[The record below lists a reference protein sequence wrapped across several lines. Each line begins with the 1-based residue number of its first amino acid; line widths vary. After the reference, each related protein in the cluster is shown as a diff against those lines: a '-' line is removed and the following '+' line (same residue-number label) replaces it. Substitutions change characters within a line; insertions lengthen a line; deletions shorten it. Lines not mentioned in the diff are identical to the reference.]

1 MAAVGMPSSWEEL
14 PPDLLGQV
22 LHRLPSLA
30 DRVRF
35 CAVCWPWRT
44 VASAE
49 RLPPPLPWLAFR
61 DGTLVDL
68 AGAPILRQEGVDFG
82 YLAVARAPRRPLLSD
97 EPALWP
103 EAPSP
108 QVGPRREQSNER
120 L

>member
-49 RLPPPLPWLAFR
+49 RCQLYGPM
-61 DGTLVDL
+61 
-68 AGAPILRQEGVDFG
+68 EGHG
-82 YLAVARAPRRPLLSD
+82 RSRTEAWSD
-97 EPALWP
+97 
-103 EAPSP
+103 
-108 QVGPRREQSNER
+108 Q
-120 L
+120 